1 MAATGRLEYIAN
13 EMLTTGGYP
22 EEMPVSII
30 ENATTPKQRVI
41 VGNLRTITDIA
52 AREQAKAPAIIVVGF
67 VNNAL
72 I

>member
-1 MAATGRLEYIAN
+1 
-13 EMLTTGGYP
+13 MLSTGGYP

-41 VGNLRTITDIA
+41 VGTLRTINEIA
-52 AREQAKAPAIIVVGF
+52 MKEQAKAPAIIVVGF